1 MIKKITA
8 ALLFAG
14 TGLLSTTNLSYAQQQ
29 TLSTDADPQIISTDQ
44 EANKLS
50 PKYVRVYSAFEVE
63 QQNFLSITTENDLF
77 GNGTDQHYTNGIKFT
92 YLTPRAPN
100 NFVLKA
106 AQYVPFFTTANS
118 TVRGVFTLGQ
128 NLYTPVDIS
137 IAELQ
142 PNDRPYAGWL
152 YGGIGVV
159 SANGAKSGSS
169 DFEWSTINYL
179 ELDVGMVGPSALG
192 EPTQRLVHKAI
203 DYTLPEG
210 WDNQL
215 RDEPAFA
222 LFFDRQYRGIGE
234 LDLGF
239 YSFQYEMTPS
249 FGWSL
254 GTVATHASAGLSF
267 RIGNGLDRDFGAPRI
282 RPAQSG
288 VGYFESA
295 NTFGWYLFG
304 GVEGRA
310 VAHNIFLDGNVF
322 KNSHSVDKE
331 IFVGDLNYGIGL
343 TYADWRLVY
352 ARTMRTKEFE
362 EQGDPDV
369 FGSITLTKRF

>member
-1 MIKKITA
+1 MVRFFIMVNWLSRFTA
-8 ALLFAG
+8 LVLA
-14 TGLLSTTNLSYAQQQ
+14 TLSVSASYAEDMQGDD
-29 TLSTDADPQIISTDQ
+29 STQSAPQ
-44 EANKLS
+44 
-50 PKYVRVYSAFEVE
+50 YVRVYSAFETE
-63 QQNFLSITTENDLF
+63 QSNFLSITTENDLF
-77 GNGTDQHYTNGIKFT
+77 GNGTDQHYTNGIKLT

-100 NFVLKA
+100 DLVLQATK
-106 AQYVPFFTTANS
+106 YVPFFTDQDS

-137 IAELQ
+137 VSTLEQ
-142 PNDRPYAGWL
+142 HDRPYAGWL

-159 SANGAKSGSS
+159 SANGARRHTPG
-169 DFEWSTINYL
+169 FEWSAINYV
-179 ELDVGMVGPSALG
+179 ELNVGIVGPSALG
-192 EPTQRLVHKAI
+192 EPTQTLVHEAI

-215 RDEPAFA
+215 EDEPAFM
-222 LFFDRQYRGIGE
+222 LFFDRQYRGIGS
-234 LDLGF
+234 LDLGS
-239 YSFQYEMTPS
+239 YALQYEMTPS
-249 FGWSL
+249 FGWSV

-288 VGYFESA
+288 VGYFESS

-322 KNSHSVDKE
+322 KDSHSVEKE
-331 IFVGDLNYGIGL
+331 LFVGDINYGIGL

-352 ARTMRTKEFE
+352 SRTLRTKEFDNQDE
-362 EQGDPDV
+362 GNV

>member
-1 MIKKITA
+1 MIKNA
-8 ALLFAG
+8 YSLLVLSG
-14 TGLLSTTNLSYAQQQ
+14 VLTLLPLVSYADE
-29 TLSTDADPQIISTDQ
+29 TSPEPQIKPIENDSNY
-44 EANKLS
+44 ELS
-50 PKYVRVYSAFEVE
+50 PRYVRVYSAFELE

-100 NFVLKA
+100 QLVLKA
-106 AQYVPFFTTANS
+106 AQHVPFFAS
-118 TVRGVFTLGQ
+118 DDATVRGVFTLGQ

-137 IAELQ
+137 IKELQ
-142 PNDRPYAGWL
+142 PESRPYAGWL
-152 YGGIGVV
+152 YGGLGVV
-159 SANGAKSGSS
+159 AASGAKQGAS
-169 DFEWSTINYL
+169 DFEWSSINYL

-192 EPTQRLVHKAI
+192 EQTQTIVHEII

-215 RDEPAFA
+215 KDEPAFV
-222 LFFDRQYRGIGE
+222 LFFDRQYRGIGSFN
-234 LDLGF
+234 LGSYDL
-239 YSFQYEMTPS
+239 QYEMTPS

-254 GTVATHASAGLSF
+254 GTVATHASAGVSF
-267 RIGNGLDRDFGAPRI
+267 RIGDGLDRDFGAPRI

-288 VGYFESA
+288 VGYFESS
-295 NTFGWYLFG
+295 NTFGWYAFA

-322 KNSHSVDKE
+322 HDSHSVDKE
-331 IFVGDLNYGIGL
+331 TFVGDFNYGVGL
-343 TYADWRLVY
+343 TYSDWRLIY
-352 ARTMRTKEFE
+352 SRTMRTKEFKNQDE
-362 EQGDPDV
+362 SDV